1 MSLREIDVLIIGGGP
16 AGVAAALALRQQG
29 VARVVLL
36 EREAELGGATRHCSH
51 SPFGMLEYHR
61 VFIGSAY
68 GRRLAADAQQAGVE
82 IRTQHSV
89 VRFDGDAAVL
99 VSSPHGVETL
109 SARRIITATGARET
123 PRSARLISGERPI
136 GVITTATLQAY
147 VAFHGLMPF
156 RRPLIVGS
164 ELVSMSAILTC
175 LSHGARPVAL
185 IEAQSHAIA
194 RAPLCWLPRLLGI
207 PVHRQTTLVDIQG
220 RDRVEAVTLQTGT
233 VLRQLACDGVLLTGQ
248 FIPEAALFLNAPCGV
263 QQGSAGPLIDQD
275 GRLANPLH
283 FAAGNVLRG
292 IETGG
297 RAFREGRAVG
307 RAVAQ
312 DLRYGPAQGQ
322 AIPVAHA
329 APIKLVVPGA
339 VRNSPLE
346 QPAFTTF
353 QLRVSHRVRGVIS
366 LHLDGVSVWQKQAQW
381 LPERRILVP
390 IPAQASTAQTIEFR
404 FRET

>member
-1 MSLREIDVLIIGGGP
+1 MNPREIDVLIIGGGP

-89 VRFDGDAAVL
+89 VYFDGDASVL
-99 VSSPHGVETL
+99 VSSPRGVETL

-123 PRSARLISGERPI
+123 PRSARLLSGERPI

-175 LSHGARPVAL
+175 LSQAARPVAL
-185 IEAQSHAIA
+185 IEAQSHLIA
-194 RAPLCWLPRLLGI
+194 RAPICWLPHLLGI

-220 RDRVEAVTLQTGT
+220 GDRVEAVTLQTGT

-248 FIPEAALFLNAPCGV
+248 FIPEAALFLLPPYGV

-297 RAFREGRAVG
+297 WAFREGRAVG
-307 RAVAQ
+307 RAVAA
-312 DLRYGPAQGQ
+312 DLRNGPAQEQ

-329 APIKLVVPGA
+329 APVKLVVPGA

-366 LHLDGVSVWQKQAQW
+366 LHLDGVSVWERQAQW

-390 IPAQASTAQTIEFR
+390 IPEQASTAKTIEFR